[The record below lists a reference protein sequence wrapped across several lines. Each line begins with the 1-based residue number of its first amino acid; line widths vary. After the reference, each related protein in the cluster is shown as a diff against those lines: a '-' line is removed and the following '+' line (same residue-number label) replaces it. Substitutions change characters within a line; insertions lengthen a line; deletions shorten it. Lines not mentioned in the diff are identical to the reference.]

1 VPCQPMKSKVVSVSL
16 FGTNKKYLKGS
27 ANFLQSVK
35 VNLPGWDVFFF
46 VGKSVPEQVTTSL
59 KDAGAHVIH
68 VSDKEDLSAAAW
80 RFRVNELG
88 SPDFVIF
95 RDADS
100 IVSQRESHAIGQWVD
115 SGMTAHIIR
124 DHPFHSAK
132 ILAGL
137 WGLRPA
143 EAPWFASEVEDYKFE
158 DVYGSDQE
166 FLAKE
171 VYPKVVKSSMV
182 HASFHR
188 HEENVAQNYF
198 TIGSSRVGVF
208 CGEAVTERFL
218 VRAYARLR
226 RLIDSRSCRCKE

>member
-1 VPCQPMKSKVVSVSL
+1 MESKVVSVSL

-27 ANFLQSVK
+27 AKFLQSVK
-35 VNLPGWDVFFF
+35 ANLPGWDVFFF
-46 VGKSVPEQVTTSL
+46 VGKSVPEQVRTSL
-59 KDAGAHVIH
+59 QDGGAHIIK
-68 VSDKEDLSAAAW
+68 VSDNEDLSAAAW
-80 RFRVNELG
+80 RFRVTELG

-100 IVSQRESHAIGQWVD
+100 IISQRESHAIGQWVN
-115 SGMTAHIIR
+115 SGLTAHIIR

-137 WGLRPA
+137 WGLRPKD
-143 EAPWFASEVEDYKFE
+143 APWFGRQVEDYQFK

-171 VYPKVVKSSMV
+171 VYPRVLKSSMV

-188 HEENVAQNYF
+188 HEKSVAQNDF
-198 TIGSSRVGVF
+198 SIGSSRVGVF

-218 VRAYARLR
+218 VRVYARLR